1 MSNKSTKELELVTVN
16 ELFKGRQKSVA
27 NVKSFASGD
36 SHGPAKT
43 IAVVNQKGGVG
54 KTTTTISLGAS
65 LAEMGRRVLLVDFDP
80 QGSLSIGLGVIT
92 DELESSIYNLLMDRN
107 ASVDEVLLKTTVPGM
122 DLIPSDIML
131 SGAEI
136 GLVNEVAREQSL
148 KRILAP
154 LALEYDVIL
163 IDCQPSLGL
172 LTVNALTAADLILV
186 PLQCE
191 YFALRGFKLLK
202 EITSKIQERLN
213 PDLAIIG
220 IVATMFEKT
229 AHSNRIFG
237 TFSMSSCH
245 IWFLYFPDASFQK
258 GSKQQ
263 GVTDARRIVR
273 KRQCSR
279 MDNTV
284 DFGHDIADAILS
296 EVPFDVRH
304 ER

>member
-1 MSNKSTKELELVTVN
+1 MSNKSTKELDLVTVHD
-16 ELFKGRQKSVA
+16 LFKGRAKAVP
-27 NVKSFASGD
+27 NVKSFSASD
-36 SHGPAKT
+36 THGPAKT

-65 LAEMGRRVLLVDFDP
+65 LAELGRRVLLVDFDP

-107 ASVDEVLLKTTVPGM
+107 ASVDDVLLKTTVPGM

-202 EITSKIQERLN
+202 EITAKIQERLN

-229 AHSNRIFG
+229 AHSKEVLARIYEAFPNLLFDTVISKTVRFNETTAAG
-237 TFSMSSCH
+237 EPITSYASSSPGATAYRRLAREV
-245 IWFLYFPDASFQK
+245 IARG
-258 GSKQQ
+258 GS
-263 GVTDARRIVR
+263 R
-273 KRQCSR
+273 
-279 MDNTV
+279 
-284 DFGHDIADAILS
+284 
-296 EVPFDVRH
+296 
-304 ER
+304 

>member
-1 MSNKSTKELELVTVN
+1 LSNKSTKELDLVTVN
-16 ELFKGRQKSVA
+16 ELFKGRQKAVA
-27 NVKSFASGD
+27 NVKAFSTSD
-36 SHGPAKT
+36 THGPAKT

-65 LAEMGRRVLLVDFDP
+65 LAELGRRVLLVDFDP

-229 AHSNRIFG
+229 AHSKEVLARIYEAFPNLLFDTVISKTVRFNETTAAG
-237 TFSMSSCH
+237 EPITSYASSSPGATAYRRLAREV
-245 IWFLYFPDASFQK
+245 IARG
-258 GSKQQ
+258 GS
-263 GVTDARRIVR
+263 R
-273 KRQCSR
+273 
-279 MDNTV
+279 
-284 DFGHDIADAILS
+284 
-296 EVPFDVRH
+296 
-304 ER
+304 

>member
-16 ELFKGRQKSVA
+16 ELFKGKQKSVP
-27 NVKSFASGD
+27 NVKSFTSGD
-36 SHGPAKT
+36 THGPAKT

-202 EITSKIQERLN
+202 EITAKIQERLN

-229 AHSNRIFG
+229 AHSKEVLARIYEAFPNLLFDTVISKTVRFNETTAAG
-237 TFSMSSCH
+237 EPITSYASSSPGATAYRRLAREV
-245 IWFLYFPDASFQK
+245 IARG
-258 GSKQQ
+258 GS
-263 GVTDARRIVR
+263 R
-273 KRQCSR
+273 
-279 MDNTV
+279 
-284 DFGHDIADAILS
+284 
-296 EVPFDVRH
+296 
-304 ER
+304 

>member
-1 MSNKSTKELELVTVN
+1 MSNKSTKELDLVTVN
-16 ELFKGRQKSVA
+16 ELFKGKQKSVP

-36 SHGPAKT
+36 THGPAKT

-202 EITSKIQERLN
+202 EITAKIQERLN

-229 AHSNRIFG
+229 AHSKEVLARIYEAFPNLLFDTVISKTVRFNETTAAG
-237 TFSMSSCH
+237 EPITSYASSSPGATAYRRLAREV
-245 IWFLYFPDASFQK
+245 IARG
-258 GSKQQ
+258 GS
-263 GVTDARRIVR
+263 R
-273 KRQCSR
+273 
-279 MDNTV
+279 
-284 DFGHDIADAILS
+284 
-296 EVPFDVRH
+296 
-304 ER
+304 

>member
-16 ELFKGRQKSVA
+16 ELFKGRQKAVA
-27 NVKSFASGD
+27 NVKSFASSD
-36 SHGPAKT
+36 AHGPAKT

-65 LAEMGRRVLLVDFDP
+65 LAELGRRVLLVDFDP

-202 EITSKIQERLN
+202 EITSKMQERLN

-229 AHSNRIFG
+229 AHSKEVLARIYEAFPSLLFDTVISKTVRFNETTAAG
-237 TFSMSSCH
+237 EPITSYASSSPGATAYRRLAREV
-245 IWFLYFPDASFQK
+245 IARG
-258 GSKQQ
+258 GS
-263 GVTDARRIVR
+263 R
-273 KRQCSR
+273 
-279 MDNTV
+279 
-284 DFGHDIADAILS
+284 
-296 EVPFDVRH
+296 
-304 ER
+304 

>member
-1 MSNKSTKELELVTVN
+1 LSNKSTKELELITVH
-16 ELFKGRQKSVA
+16 ELFKGRQKAVA
-27 NVKSFASGD
+27 NVKAFSSAD

-65 LAEMGRRVLLVDFDP
+65 LAELGRRVLLVDFDP

-107 ASVDEVLLKTTVPGM
+107 ASVDDVLLKTTVPGM

-202 EITSKIQERLN
+202 EITAKIQERLN

-229 AHSNRIFG
+229 AHSKEVLARIYEAFPNLLFDTVISKTVRFNETTAAG
-237 TFSMSSCH
+237 EPITSYASSSPGATAYRRLAREV
-245 IWFLYFPDASFQK
+245 IARG
-258 GSKQQ
+258 GS
-263 GVTDARRIVR
+263 R
-273 KRQCSR
+273 
-279 MDNTV
+279 
-284 DFGHDIADAILS
+284 
-296 EVPFDVRH
+296 
-304 ER
+304 

>member
-1 MSNKSTKELELVTVN
+1 MSNKSTKELDLVTVHD
-16 ELFKGRQKSVA
+16 LFKGRAKAVP
-27 NVKSFASGD
+27 NVKSFSASD
-36 SHGPAKT
+36 THGPAKT

-65 LAEMGRRVLLVDFDP
+65 LAELGRRVLLVDFDP

-107 ASVDEVLLKTTVPGM
+107 ASVDDVLLKTTVPGM

-202 EITSKIQERLN
+202 EITAKIQERLN
-213 PDLAIIG
+213 PDLAIMAI
-220 IVATMFEKT
+220 
-229 AHSNRIFG
+229 
-237 TFSMSSCH
+237 
-245 IWFLYFPDASFQK
+245 
-258 GSKQQ
+258 
-263 GVTDARRIVR
+263 
-273 KRQCSR
+273 
-279 MDNTV
+279 NTYLK
-284 DFGHDIADAILS
+284 DC
-296 EVPFDVRH
+296 
-304 ER
+304 

>member
-1 MSNKSTKELELVTVN
+1 LSNKSTKELDLVTVH
-16 ELFKGRQKSVA
+16 ELFKGRQKAVA
-27 NVKSFASGD
+27 NVKAFSASD
-36 SHGPAKT
+36 THGPAKT

-65 LAEMGRRVLLVDFDP
+65 LAELGRRVLLVDFDP

-107 ASVDEVLLKTTVPGM
+107 ASVDDVLLKTTVPGM

-202 EITSKIQERLN
+202 EITAKIQERLN

-229 AHSNRIFG
+229 AHSKEVLARIYEAFPNLLFDTVISKTVRFNETTAAG
-237 TFSMSSCH
+237 EPITSYASSSPGATAYRRLAREV
-245 IWFLYFPDASFQK
+245 IARG
-258 GSKQQ
+258 GS
-263 GVTDARRIVR
+263 R
-273 KRQCSR
+273 
-279 MDNTV
+279 
-284 DFGHDIADAILS
+284 
-296 EVPFDVRH
+296 
-304 ER
+304 

>member
-1 MSNKSTKELELVTVN
+1 MSNKSTKELDLITVHD
-16 ELFKGRQKSVA
+16 LFKGRQKAVT
-27 NVKSFASGD
+27 NVKAFSSGD

-65 LAEMGRRVLLVDFDP
+65 LAELGRRVLLVDFDP

-107 ASVDEVLLKTTVPGM
+107 ASVDDVLLKTTVPGM

-202 EITSKIQERLN
+202 EITAKIQERLN

-229 AHSNRIFG
+229 AHSKEVLARIYEAFPNLLFDTVISKTVRFNETTAAG
-237 TFSMSSCH
+237 EPITSYASSSPGATAYRRLAREV
-245 IWFLYFPDASFQK
+245 IARG
-258 GSKQQ
+258 GS
-263 GVTDARRIVR
+263 R
-273 KRQCSR
+273 
-279 MDNTV
+279 
-284 DFGHDIADAILS
+284 
-296 EVPFDVRH
+296 
-304 ER
+304 

>member
-1 MSNKSTKELELVTVN
+1 MSNKSTKELDLVTVHD
-16 ELFKGRQKSVA
+16 LFKGRAKAVP
-27 NVKSFASGD
+27 NVKSFSASD
-36 SHGPAKT
+36 THGPAKT

-65 LAEMGRRVLLVDFDP
+65 LAELGRRVLLVDFDP

-107 ASVDEVLLKTTVPGM
+107 ASVDDVLLKTTVPGM

-172 LTVNALTAADLILV
+172 LTVNALTAADLIFV

-202 EITSKIQERLN
+202 EITAKIQERLN

-229 AHSNRIFG
+229 AHSKEVLARIYEAFPNLLFDTVISKTVRFNETTAAG
-237 TFSMSSCH
+237 EPITSYASSSPGATAYRRLAREV
-245 IWFLYFPDASFQK
+245 IARG
-258 GSKQQ
+258 GS
-263 GVTDARRIVR
+263 R
-273 KRQCSR
+273 
-279 MDNTV
+279 
-284 DFGHDIADAILS
+284 
-296 EVPFDVRH
+296 
-304 ER
+304 

>member
-1 MSNKSTKELELVTVN
+1 MSNKSTKELELVTVH
-16 ELFKGRQKSVA
+16 ELFKGRQKAVA
-27 NVKSFASGD
+27 NVKAFSSAD

-65 LAEMGRRVLLVDFDP
+65 LAELGRRVLLVDFDP

-107 ASVDEVLLKTTVPGM
+107 ASVDDVLLKTTVPGM

-202 EITSKIQERLN
+202 EITAKIQERLN

-229 AHSNRIFG
+229 AHSKEVLARIYEAFPNLLFDTVISKTVRFNETTAAG
-237 TFSMSSCH
+237 EPITSYASSS
-245 IWFLYFPDASFQK
+245 PGASAYRRLAREVIARG
-258 GSKQQ
+258 GS
-263 GVTDARRIVR
+263 R
-273 KRQCSR
+273 
-279 MDNTV
+279 
-284 DFGHDIADAILS
+284 
-296 EVPFDVRH
+296 
-304 ER
+304 